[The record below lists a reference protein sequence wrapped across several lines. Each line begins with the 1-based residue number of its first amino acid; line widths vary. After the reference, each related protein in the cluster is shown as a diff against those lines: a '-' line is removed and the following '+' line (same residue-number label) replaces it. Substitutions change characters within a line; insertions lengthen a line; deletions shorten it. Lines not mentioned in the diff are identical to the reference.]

1 MTKIRTMTM
10 ESMEWYGTV
19 HMDSMDYSMDSIW
32 NGMEQSIWNSP
43 WIPYGMELYQK
54 IHQVQYEIHVH
65 SMDWIPCT
73 RFHGFHLDSIWNRY
87 LGVAKINLTYIY
99 IEYIK

>member
-1 MTKIRTMTM
+1 MTI
-10 ESMEWYGTV
+10 ESMEWYRTV
-19 HMDSMDYSMDSIW
+19 HMDSMDSIW

-43 WIPYGMELYQK
+43 WITYEMELYQK
-54 IHQVQYEIHVH
+54 FTKFNMK
-65 SMDWIPCT
+65 SMLIPWT
-73 RFHGFHLDSIWNRY
+73 RFHGFHLGSIWNRY